1 MRVSFDLDVPGVG
14 FEDVGLQQSRWRIVW
29 IWVQSGHFKHS
40 GDSMVVLTERQ
51 SWLRLKNTFVIE
63 ISAVK

>member
-29 IWVQSGHFKHS
+29 IWVQSGHFKKS
-40 GDSMVVLTERQ
+40 LCTVVTP
-51 SWLRLKNTFVIE
+51 W
-63 ISAVK
+63 